1 MALTIG
7 AKQTYTTPGGGQQ
20 ALYNQSCMLDS
31 THFVVTWRDPNDS
44 DQGKSVIGTVSGST
58 VTYGSVVTFNAAD
71 TRNPSVCKIDS
82 THFAVAFR
90 DSGDSGKGKA
100 MIATVASGDVIT
112 YGAEYTFAAGTC
124 NNPDIA
130 LLDSTHL
137 VVSYDDVT
145 NTDGSA
151 IVGTI
156 SATDVI
162 TFGTRVAFKS
172 SSINGSIIAVLD
184 STHFVVVFNIAAVS
198 AASIVGVVSGGTTIT
213 FGSEVSLLATSV
225 GYVGVSTID
234 STHFLVGYRDDTAGL
249 AAGNVGTV
257 ASGDV
262 ITLGT
267 KYSAAITLD
276 EIIVGQMSSTTFF
289 FAGTNGGALK
299 VITGTISGSVLSYDT
314 AVTADSGSNGYVGG
328 DMLTSSSL
336 VVTYSNTDSTPIGT
350 AKICYFLAY
359 TMAAATGAFTL
370 TGISNVM
377 RKGRTLTASA
387 GSFALTGVAATFRR
401 TIIMSAATGAF
412 TLTGV
417 SNLLK
422 YARIMSAGVG
432 SFILTGM
439 SILFG
444 ARYTYD
450 TKPTNSYSND
460 TKPTSSYSND
470 AKPTS
475 SYSNDNKPTTSYSND
490 TKPSGSWTNDDEI

>member
-7 AKQTYTTPGGGQQ
+7 EKQTYTTPGGGNQ
-20 ALYNQSCMLDS
+20 AFYNQSCMLDS
-31 THFVVTWRDPNDS
+31 THFVVAWRDTNDS
-44 DQGKSVIGTVSGST
+44 DQGKCVIGVVSGST
-58 VTYGSVVTFNAAD
+58 VTYGSIVTFNAAD

-90 DSGDSGKGKA
+90 DTGDSGKGKA
-100 MIATVASGDVIT
+100 MIATVASGDAIT
-112 YGAEYTFAAGTC
+112 FGSEYTFAAGTV

-162 TFGTRVAFKS
+162 TFGTRVAFVS
-172 SSINGSIIAVLD
+172 TSINGSDIAVLD
-184 STHFVVVFNIAAVS
+184 STHFAVAFKGGS
-198 AASIVGVVSGGTTIT
+198 NEYVKAIVGVVSSGTTIT
-213 FGSEVSLLATSV
+213 FGTAVSVLADNSN
-225 GYVGVSTID
+225 SADIATID
-234 STHFLVGYRDDTAGL
+234 STHFMVAYTDNTAALVS
-249 AAGNVGTV
+249 GNVGTV
-257 ASGDV
+257 TSGDS
-262 ITLGT
+262 ISIGT
-267 KYSAAITLD
+267 KYSAGINLNDTILRLLT
-276 EIIVGQMSSTTFF
+276 STTFF
-289 FAGTNGGALK
+289 LVGQTSSVLNA
-299 VITGTISGSVLSYDT
+299 ITGTIAGSVLSYDT
-314 AVTADSGSNGYVGG
+314 AVTADSGTNGYIGG

-336 VVTYSNTDSTPIGT
+336 VVTYSNTDSTPVGT

-377 RKGRTLTASA
+377 RKGWTLTASA
-387 GSFALTGVAATFRR
+387 GSLALTGIDATFRR

-450 TKPTNSYSND
+450 S
-460 TKPTSSYSND
+460 KPTSSYTD
-470 AKPTS
+470 DTKPT
-475 SYSNDNKPTTSYSND
+475 NSYSND
-490 TKPSGSWTNDDEI
+490 TKPSGSWTNDDEL